1 MNERD
6 GRVQESVP
14 SVNGVLEQPCVVPRD
29 GQRRLFRRGHRALPL
44 GRVAPVVAAS
54 SGGQGQLEALLEG
67 GPRQTAVCK
76 FRLPRLQ

>member
-1 MNERD
+1 MNEKRD
-6 GRVQESVP
+6 ARVQESIL

-44 GRVAPVVAAS
+44 GRVAPVVAS

-76 FRLPRLQ
+76 YRLPRLQ